1 MTFRFS
7 GVTGIG
13 LSGFLP
19 AVIFPVYAGVDF
31 PKTLSTLE
39 KTVGTLEI
47 SILTLEK
54 TVSTFVFSCHCWQ

>member
-31 PKTLSTLE
+31 PKTLSTLG
-39 KTVGTLEI
+39 KTVGTLEN

>member
-31 PKTLSTLE
+31 PKTLSTLG
-39 KTVGTLEI
+39 KTVG
-47 SILTLEK
+47 TLEK
-54 TVSTFVFSCHCWQ
+54 TVSTFVFSKVLTVWCTKNG

>member
-31 PKTLSTLE
+31 PKTHSTLG
-39 KTVGTLEI
+39 KTVGTLEK

>member
-31 PKTLSTLE
+31 
-39 KTVGTLEI
+39 V
-47 SILTLEK
+47 
-54 TVSTFVFSCHCWQ
+54 VY